1 MVSKTKKHVTVGLI
15 ALGCPKNKVDSEKM
29 LAEIIQAGFLITAEP
44 DNADVVV
51 INTCGFI
58 KPAKAEAID
67 AIEHAVACKRTGA
80 VKKVVVAGCLSQRLG
95 QELLDQVNGIDAV
108 VGLGQRDEIGRIIH
122 KTLRAK
128 EPSVYLDTAPQ
139 SINDDRAR
147 LLIGPPHW
155 AYLRIAE
162 GCNHRCSFCTIP
174 AIKGPFR
181 SKPPKMVIAEA
192 AELVSAGVVELNII
206 AQDTTN
212 YGRDLKIKHGLVTL
226 IAELQEI
233 PDLTWIRLL
242 YLYPSEIS
250 PELIKAIAG
259 SVKAVHY
266 MDIPVQHVSNRILKA
281 MHRPDTKEK
290 LYRLIEDLRS
300 TISDIILRT
309 TLIVGFPGETD
320 DEFAELLEFVKWA
333 RFDALG
339 CFKFYPESG
348 TPAAQLPDQVPGR
361 LKSQRLD
368 QLMLTQ
374 QDIAFDKNED
384 RIGTELT
391 CLVDSVD
398 KNGIAQA
405 RFYGQAP
412 EVDSVTIIEG
422 CSSQP
427 GRFVKVRVIGTK
439 DYDLLAE
446 QV

>member
-1 MVSKTKKHVTVGLI
+1 MASKTKKHVTVGLI

-58 KPAKAEAID
+58 EPAIAEAID
-67 AIEHAVACKRTGA
+67 AIEHAVARKRTGT
-80 VKKVVVAGCLSQRLG
+80 VKKVIVAGCLSQRLG
-95 QELLDQVNGIDAV
+95 QELLDQVSDIDAV

-122 KTLRAK
+122 KTLHVK
-128 EPSVYLDTAPQ
+128 EPVVYLDSAPQ

-147 LLIGPPHW
+147 LLIGPPHR

-174 AIKGPFR
+174 AIKGHFR
-181 SKPPKMVIAEA
+181 SKPPKMVIDEA

-212 YGRDLKIKHGLVTL
+212 YGRDLKIKNGLVTL
-226 IAELQEI
+226 IAELQKI
-233 PDLTWIRLL
+233 PDLAWIRLL

-250 PELIKAIAG
+250 PELIKAVVD
-259 SVKAVHY
+259 SVKVVHY
-266 MDIPVQHVSNRILKA
+266 LDIPVQHASNRILKA

-290 LYRLIEDLRS
+290 LYRLIGDLRS
-300 TISDIILRT
+300 TIPDIILRT
-309 TLIVGFPGETD
+309 TLIAGFPGETD
-320 DEFAELLEFVKWA
+320 SEFAELLDFIKWA

-348 TPAAQLPDQVPGR
+348 TIAAQLSDQVPDR
-361 LKSQRLD
+361 LKSRRLD
-368 QLMLTQ
+368 QLMRAQ
-374 QDIAFDKNED
+374 QDIAFAKNED

-398 KNGIAQA
+398 KNGITQA

-412 EVDSVTIIEG
+412 EVDSVTIIEN
-422 CSSQP
+422 CSARP
-427 GRFVKVRVIGTK
+427 GRFVKVRVIGMK